1 MQQTRSILL
10 ATATAVVL
18 IGGIGGFSST
28 ASACDAEPLIGSV
41 CAFAFDWCPRG
52 FIPADGRML
61 SVNGNQALFSLIG
74 YQYGGNN
81 ADQFKVPDMRARAV
95 YGKGTVVT
103 SSGPITVNFAKE
115 LGQQSTV
122 LSQAQVPLVAHTH
135 AAQFTGTGGGPQ
147 QVTIPA
153 VTSTLGVT
161 ASLPLSTV
169 APSTTTT
176 TPGPVAGN
184 ENYIGA
190 MTGFVKPAS
199 TPIAAN
205 FAGPFTTSTTAPT
218 GGASSPVTTAVTGSA
233 GIPEI
238 KFNVTTGITGGKV
251 EVAPTTQ
258 VATQAVP
265 TQSPGLGM
273 TYCIVSQGIYPDRP

>member
-10 ATATAVVL
+10 ATATAIVL

-28 ASACDAEPLIGSV
+28 ASACNVEPLIGSV
-41 CAFAFDWCPRG
+41 CAFAFNWCPRG
-52 FIPADGRML
+52 FVPADGRTL
-61 SVNGNQALFSLIG
+61 AVNSNQALFSLIG

-81 ADQFKVPDMRARAV
+81 SDQFKVPDLRARAV
-95 YGKGTVVT
+95 YGNGTVVT
-103 SSGPITVNFAKE
+103 SSGNMTVNFAQQV
-115 LGQQSTV
+115 GQQAVV
-122 LSQAQVPLVAHTH
+122 LSQTQVPLVAHAHT
-135 AAQFTGTGGGPQ
+135 AQFTGTGGGAQ
-147 QVTIPA
+147 QITVPA
-153 VTSTLGVT
+153 VASTLGVT

-169 APSTTTT
+169 APTTTTT

-199 TPIAAN
+199 AQIAAN

-218 GGASSPVTTAVTGSA
+218 GGASSPVTATVTGSP
-233 GIPEI
+233 GNPEI
-238 KFNVTTGITGGKV
+238 KFNVQSGITGGTV
-251 EVAPTTQ
+251 AVAPATQ
-258 VATQAVP
+258 AASQAVP

-273 TYCIVSQGIYPDRP
+273 TYCIVTQGLYPDRP